1 MKREWGDSYF
11 VPQERYDHDKG
22 MKVWSDKSERDL
34 AKSIVFAVFFSSVK
48 RDTPEKQL
56 FRKLFPNVMR
66 VFDVIKADD
75 HSRLACELQRLEASV
90 ILDEATKQIAKIVPE
105 IPLYTIHDSIVTTVG
120 NEQLVTEIMSESFFK
135 RIGYP
140 PMLQA
145 DYWRFKL

>member
-1 MKREWGDSYF
+1 
-11 VPQERYDHDKG
+11 
-22 MKVWSDKSERDL
+22 
-34 AKSIVFAVFFSSVK
+34 
-48 RDTPEKQL
+48 
-56 FRKLFPNVMR
+56 LFPNVMR